1 MVGKRC
7 TFYFIEHL
15 SPLLYPVR
23 HATNTMVFSL
33 LWHIFH
39 VIILA
44 QDFPKCN
51 SGLGEKE
58 KNKYPCVE

>member
-1 MVGKRC
+1 
-7 TFYFIEHL
+7 
-15 SPLLYPVR
+15 
-23 HATNTMVFSL
+23 MVFSL